1 MRLLRDRGA
10 GTGRSTTCEL
20 GVDEYELRAD
30 RFHNGQLSN
39 RQRRFHGE
47 DGIKALVHELV
58 SMSVRSRG
66 SAPSGRWIHSVR
78 LHRYAAIDFPDLTDA
93 WDEAKQHH
101 GTRSSPRC
109 IVGRRRVAR
118 WRSVHV
124 EVAFLRQRAAQRDQR
139 PGVSRHRAPE
149 GMTPDG
155 LGRVPLPRRTAPKTS
170 RCSTSSSST
179 PAAHGLPSNPA
190 AVVATVELTRGR
202 RARTA
207 RKPEV
212 NATVYGLTVESR
224 EQLERSSRKRSAAN
238 TRWRSSAFDC

>member
-1 MRLLRDRGA
+1 
-10 GTGRSTTCEL
+10 
-20 GVDEYELRAD
+20 
-30 RFHNGQLSN
+30 
-39 RQRRFHGE
+39 
-47 DGIKALVHELV
+47 
-58 SMSVRSRG
+58 MSVRSRG

-78 LHRYAAIDFPDLTDA
+78 LHRLRRDRLSRPD
-93 WDEAKQHH
+93 
-101 GTRSSPRC
+101 RR
-109 IVGRRRVAR
+109 VGRGKAAPRDSFEPTLHRWATTGCR

-124 EVAFLRQRAAQRDQR
+124 EVASLRQRAAQRDQR

-190 AVVATVELTRGR
+190 ADVATVELTRGR

-238 TRWRSSAFDC
+238 TRWRSAFD